1 MKKET
6 NQVTINKQTKLIM
19 KASEFRKLIR
29 EEVRRVIKEVSDNEV
44 VLSNEI
50 LDFLEERGVIN
61 ANNAQKIHKDLTSFL
76 KSKIIKEEYA
86 VDFKYMK
93 PYIKDVQQAI
103 ATLQILN
110 DKIETDGPLSEDVV
124 DALESLEG
132 LYNKIK
138 QAR

>member
-1 MKKET
+1 MKKLDL
-6 NQVTINKQTKLIM
+6 QKI
-19 KASEFRKLIR
+19 IR
-29 EEVRRVIKEVSDNEV
+29 EEVRRVVKE
-44 VLSNEI
+44 
-50 LDFLEERGVIN
+50 
-61 ANNAQKIHKDLTSFL
+61 A
-76 KSKIIKEEYA
+76 EYA

>member
-1 MKKET
+1 
-6 NQVTINKQTKLIM
+6 M
-19 KASEFRKLIR
+19 KASELKKIIR
-29 EEVRRVIKEVSDNEV
+29 EEVRRVVKEVSDNEV

-61 ANNAQKIHKDLTSFL
+61 ANSAQKIHKDLTDFL

>member
-1 MKKET
+1 
-6 NQVTINKQTKLIM
+6 M
-19 KASEFRKLIR
+19 KASEFKKIIR
-29 EEVRRVIKEVSDNEV
+29 EEVRRVVKEVSDNEV

-61 ANNAQKIHKDLTSFL
+61 ANSAQKIHKDLTSFL

>member
-1 MKKET
+1 
-6 NQVTINKQTKLIM
+6 M
-19 KASEFRKLIR
+19 KASEFKKIIR
-29 EEVRRVIKEVSDNEV
+29 EEVRSVVKEVSDNEV

-50 LDFLEERGVIN
+50 LDFLEERGVIS
-61 ANNAQKIHKDLTSFL
+61 ANSAQKIHKDLTSFL

>member
-1 MKKET
+1 MKKLDL
-6 NQVTINKQTKLIM
+6 QKI
-19 KASEFRKLIR
+19 IR
-29 EEVRRVIKEVSDNEV
+29 EEVRRVVKEVSDNEV

-61 ANNAQKIHKDLTSFL
+61 ANSAQKIHKDLTSFL

>member
-1 MKKET
+1 
-6 NQVTINKQTKLIM
+6 
-19 KASEFRKLIR
+19 
-29 EEVRRVIKEVSDNEV
+29 
-44 VLSNEI
+44 
-50 LDFLEERGVIN
+50 
-61 ANNAQKIHKDLTSFL
+61 
-76 KSKIIKEEYA
+76 
-86 VDFKYMK
+86 MK

>member
-1 MKKET
+1 MKIT
-6 NQVTINKQTKLIM
+6 
-19 KASEFRKLIR
+19 EFRKLIR

>member
-1 MKKET
+1 
-6 NQVTINKQTKLIM
+6 M
-19 KASEFRKLIR
+19 KASEFKKIIR

>member
-1 MKKET
+1 MKT
-6 NQVTINKQTKLIM
+6 T
-19 KASEFRKLIR
+19 EFRKLIR

-61 ANNAQKIHKDLTSFL
+61 ANSAQKIHKDLTSFL

>member
-1 MKKET
+1 MKIT
-6 NQVTINKQTKLIM
+6 
-19 KASEFRKLIR
+19 EFRKLIR
-29 EEVRRVIKEVSDNEV
+29 EEVRKVVKEVSDNEV

-50 LDFLEERGVIN
+50 LDFLEERGAIN
-61 ANNAQKIHKDLTSFL
+61 ANSAQKIHKDLTSFL

-103 ATLQILN
+103 TTLQILN
-110 DKIETDGPLSEDVV
+110 DKIETDGPLSEDLV

>member
-1 MKKET
+1 
-6 NQVTINKQTKLIM
+6 M
-19 KASEFRKLIR
+19 KASELKKIIR
-29 EEVRRVIKEVSDNEV
+29 EEVRRVVKEVSDNEV

-50 LDFLEERGVIN
+50 LDFLEERGVIS
-61 ANNAQKIHKDLTSFL
+61 ANSAQKIHKDLTDFL

>member
-1 MKKET
+1 MKT
-6 NQVTINKQTKLIM
+6 T
-19 KASEFRKLIR
+19 EFRKLIR
-29 EEVRRVIKEVSDNEV
+29 EEVRRVVKEVSDNEV

-61 ANNAQKIHKDLTSFL
+61 ANSAQKIHKDLTSFL

>member
-1 MKKET
+1 
-6 NQVTINKQTKLIM
+6 M
-19 KASEFRKLIR
+19 KASELKKIIR
-29 EEVRRVIKEVSDNEV
+29 EEVRRVVKEVSDNEV

-61 ANNAQKIHKDLTSFL
+61 ANSAQKIHKDLTSFL

>member
-1 MKKET
+1 
-6 NQVTINKQTKLIM
+6 M
-19 KASEFRKLIR
+19 KASELKKIIR
-29 EEVRRVIKEVSDNEV
+29 EEVRRVVKE
-44 VLSNEI
+44 
-50 LDFLEERGVIN
+50 
-61 ANNAQKIHKDLTSFL
+61 A
-76 KSKIIKEEYA
+76 EYA

>member
-1 MKKET
+1 
-6 NQVTINKQTKLIM
+6 M

-61 ANNAQKIHKDLTSFL
+61 ANSAQKIHKDLTSFL

-110 DKIETDGPLSEDVV
+110 DKIETDGPLSEDLV
-124 DALESLEG
+124 DALESLEM

>member
-1 MKKET
+1 
-6 NQVTINKQTKLIM
+6 M
-19 KASEFRKLIR
+19 KASELKKIIR
-29 EEVRRVIKEVSDNEV
+29 EEVRRVVKEVSDNEV

-50 LDFLEERGVIN
+50 LDFLEERGVIS
-61 ANNAQKIHKDLTSFL
+61 ANSAQKIHKDLTSFL

>member
-1 MKKET
+1 MKT
-6 NQVTINKQTKLIM
+6 T
-19 KASEFRKLIR
+19 EFRKLIR
-29 EEVRRVIKEVSDNEV
+29 EEVRRVVKEVSDNEV

-50 LDFLEERGVIN
+50 LDFLEERGVIS
-61 ANNAQKIHKDLTSFL
+61 ANSAQKIHKDLTSFL

>member
-1 MKKET
+1 
-6 NQVTINKQTKLIM
+6 M

-50 LDFLEERGVIN
+50 LDFLEERGVIS
-61 ANNAQKIHKDLTSFL
+61 ANSAQKIHKDLTSFL

>member
-1 MKKET
+1 MKT
-6 NQVTINKQTKLIM
+6 T
-19 KASEFRKLIR
+19 EFRKLIR

>member
-1 MKKET
+1 
-6 NQVTINKQTKLIM
+6 M

-29 EEVRRVIKEVSDNEV
+29 EEVRRVVKEVSDNEV

-61 ANNAQKIHKDLTSFL
+61 ANSAQKIHKDLTSFL

>member
-1 MKKET
+1 
-6 NQVTINKQTKLIM
+6 M
-19 KASEFRKLIR
+19 KASEFKKIIR
-29 EEVRRVIKEVSDNEV
+29 EEVRRVVKEVSDNEV

>member
-1 MKKET
+1 
-6 NQVTINKQTKLIM
+6 M

-61 ANNAQKIHKDLTSFL
+61 ANSAQKIHKDLTSFL

>member
-1 MKKET
+1 
-6 NQVTINKQTKLIM
+6 M

>member
-1 MKKET
+1 
-6 NQVTINKQTKLIM
+6 M

-29 EEVRRVIKEVSDNEV
+29 EEVRRVVKEVSDNEV

-50 LDFLEERGVIN
+50 LDFLEERGVIS
-61 ANNAQKIHKDLTSFL
+61 ANSAQKIHKDLTSFL